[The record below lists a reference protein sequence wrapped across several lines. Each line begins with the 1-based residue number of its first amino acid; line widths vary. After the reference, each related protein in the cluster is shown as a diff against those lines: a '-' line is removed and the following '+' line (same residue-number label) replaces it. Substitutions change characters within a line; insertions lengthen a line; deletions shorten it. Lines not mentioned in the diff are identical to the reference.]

1 MTGGIVVRQY
11 RRYWCSQYRWSYHS
25 QMTKNSRKV
34 PLAEWQVE
42 DSKRLKALYSAKRS
56 ELGLT
61 QDRIAA
67 ELGEGVTQGA
77 VSHFMNGRTA
87 LSLRA
92 ATVFAKALQ
101 VPVSEFSPKLAEQL
115 YEMRSVPLTGVSDAS
130 NAYQVATAPQAAE
143 APIAETPLPSGSD
156 EDDLDGRYAYIPQY
170 DAKAAAGLGSENPHV
185 EVHSTLAFKRDWLK
199 AKSAKPESLAVIYA
213 EGQSMWPTIND
224 RDVLLVD
231 RSRIEPVDGQVFV
244 LTGTDGAI
252 VKRLIQGPLGQ
263 WILRSDNEDKD
274 EYPDRSHLRSK
285 GNEHRIIGKVIWR
298 GGDL

>member
-1 MTGGIVVRQY
+1 
-11 RRYWCSQYRWSYHS
+11 
-25 QMTKNSRKV
+25 MTKNSRKV
-34 PLAEWQVE
+34 PLADWQLE
-42 DSKRLKALYSAKRS
+42 DSKRLKALYNAKRA

-92 ATVFAKALQ
+92 AVVFAKALQ
-101 VPVSEFSPKLAEQL
+101 VPVSAFSPKLAGEL
-115 YEMRSVPLTGVSDAS
+115 DLMRAVPGIGAVIGAAIGAATGLERAHAQVS
-130 NAYQVATAPQAAE
+130 
-143 APIAETPLPSGSD
+143 AETPLPEGSD

-185 EVHSTLAFKRDWLK
+185 EIRSTLAFKREWLRVK
-199 AKSAKPESLAVIYA
+199 GAKPDQLIVIYA
-213 EGQSMWPTIND
+213 EGESMWPTIND
-224 RDVLLVD
+224 GDVLLVD
-231 RSRIEPVDGQVFV
+231 RSRIDPADGQVFV
-244 LTGTDGAI
+244 LAGTDGAI

-263 WILRSDNEDKD
+263 WVLRSDNDDKE
-274 EYPDRSHLRSK
+274 EYPDRYHLRSN

>member
-34 PLAEWQVE
+34 PLADWQVE

-101 VPVSEFSPKLAEQL
+101 VSVSEFSPKLAEQL

-130 NAYQVATAPQAAE
+130 NAYQVATAPKAAE
-143 APIAETPLPSGSD
+143 APTADTPLPSGSD

-199 AKSAKPESLAVIYA
+199 AKGVKPESLAVIYA
-213 EGQSMWPTIND
+213 EGQSMWPTINSG
-224 RDVLLVD
+224 DVLLVD
-231 RSRIEPVDGQVFV
+231 QSRIEPADGQVFV
-244 LTGTDGAI
+244 LAGTDGAI

-263 WILRSDNEDKD
+263 WTLRSDNEDKD

-285 GNEHRIIGKVIWR
+285 GDEHRIIGKVIWR

>member
-11 RRYWCSQYRWSYHS
+11 RRYWCRQYRWSYHS

-34 PLAEWQVE
+34 PLADWQVE
-42 DSKRLKALYSAKRS
+42 DSKRLKALYAAKRA

-101 VPVSEFSPKLAEQL
+101 VPVSAFSPRLADQL
-115 YEMRSVPLTGVSDAS
+115 YDMRSVPLTDAVPVSEALS
-130 NAYQVATAPQAAE
+130 EYQVSKAEQESTAA
-143 APIAETPLPSGSD
+143 TPLPSGSD
-156 EDDLDGRYAYIPQY
+156 QEDLDGRYAYIPQF

-199 AKSAKPESLAVIYA
+199 AKGVKPESLAVIYA
-213 EGQSMWPTIND
+213 EGQSMWPTINSG
-224 RDVLLVD
+224 DVLLVD
-231 RSRIEPVDGQVFV
+231 QSRIDPADGQIFV
-244 LTGTDGAI
+244 LAGSDGAI
-252 VKRLIQGPLGQ
+252 VKRLVQGSLGQ
-263 WILRSDNEDKD
+263 WVLRSDNEDKQ
-274 EYPDRSHLRSK
+274 EYPDRRHLRSN

>member
-1 MTGGIVVRQY
+1 MTGGIVARQY
-11 RRYWCSQYRWSYHS
+11 RRYWCHQYRWSYHS

-34 PLAEWQVE
+34 PLADWQVE
-42 DSKRLKALYSAKRS
+42 DSKRLKALYQQRRA

-67 ELGEGVTQGA
+67 DLGEGVTQGA

-92 ATVFAKALQ
+92 AAVFAKALN
-101 VPVSEFSPKLAEQL
+101 VHVSEISPTLAEQL
-115 YEMRSVPLTGVSDAS
+115 EKMLVVPWVADLASAPEKQENEASRRSAD
-130 NAYQVATAPQAAE
+130 
-143 APIAETPLPSGSD
+143 TPLPDGSD
-156 EDDLDGRYAYIPQY
+156 HNELDGKYAYVPQY

-199 AKSAKPESLAVIYA
+199 AKGVKPESLAVIYA
-213 EGQSMWPTIND
+213 EGQSMWPTINSG
-224 RDVLLVD
+224 DVLLVD
-231 RSRIEPVDGQVFV
+231 QSRIEPADGQVFV
-244 LTGTDGAI
+244 LAGTDGAI

-263 WILRSDNEDKD
+263 WTLRSDNEDKD
-274 EYPDRSHLRSK
+274 EFPDRSHLRSK